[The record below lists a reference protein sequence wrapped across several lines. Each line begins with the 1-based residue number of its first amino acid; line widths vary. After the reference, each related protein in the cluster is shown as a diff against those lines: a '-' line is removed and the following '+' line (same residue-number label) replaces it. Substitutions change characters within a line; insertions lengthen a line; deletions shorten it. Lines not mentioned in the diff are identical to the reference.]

1 MYFKT
6 LLKIMFKKYKILT
19 LNWKNHYRV
28 NKTINNLLKNMK
40 VKKIRIQNNVINVT
54 EIFLQIDYK
63 NI

>member
-28 NKTINNLLKNMK
+28 YKTINNLLKNMK